1 MSTCSYELA
10 LKGLKLSKQLQ
21 IGLVAISKGSVV
33 AWLVS
38 LILNFFFLGGVLF
51 IAFIHSMYE
60 WHRYFYIVHLAI
72 NKIYKKKSFKKKFKK
87 K

>member
-10 LKGLKLSKQLQ
+10 LKDLKLSKQLQ

-38 LILNFFFLGGVLF
+38 LILNIFFFLGEFYLLRSFTTCMNDKGTFILF
-51 IAFIHSMYE
+51 I
-60 WHRYFYIVHLAI
+60 WQ
-72 NKIYKKKSFKKKFKK
+72 
-87 K
+87 

>member
-10 LKGLKLSKQLQ
+10 LKDLKLSKQLQ

-38 LILNFFFLGGVLF
+38 LILNFLFFFSWGSF
-51 IAFIHSMYE
+51 IYCVHSQ
-60 WHRYFYIVHLAI
+60 HV
-72 NKIYKKKSFKKKFKK
+72 
-87 K
+87 